1 MSAMQSETT
10 LFDAAIESA
19 RVFNEVAAEC
29 ATTSGLLS
37 ALRELTT
44 GGELIDRF
52 GFRPEKRAAFE
63 ALLEVLVDRGLV
75 DRRRQGG
82 VTLYR
87 RNGTAGRR
95 RSLDG
100 DLERYR
106 PRLDVLAPWFGER
119 HVDLI
124 RSSNRALLGHDLSFF
139 RSPSVRIRFDRSFL
153 DAWRTNLTN
162 PLYEFG
168 RVLAVRELVAR
179 GRRFLD
185 LAGGLGYGSERL
197 AQLAPDGCEIVLVD
211 KSAEF
216 LAEARL
222 VVYPGA
228 RVRFVEHDLNRGLPP
243 LAEGSFDGVL
253 FNGSF
258 HFIEDK
264 AARLREIRR
273 VLRPGG
279 LLVLGHCFCENGF
292 ADEPMHRLYF
302 SLLEDASWPVPFA
315 ALRSMVA
322 DAGFA
327 EVRQYHRGSH
337 SYLLAERLPW
347 PPPLAGPPPGGGRT

>member
-1 MSAMQSETT
+1 MSGLQSEST
-10 LFDAAIESA
+10 LFTAAIESA
-19 RVFNEVAAEC
+19 RVFNHVVAEC
-29 ATTSGLLS
+29 ATRSGLLA
-37 ALRELTT
+37 ALDQPTT
-44 GGELIDRF
+44 SGELISRSAVH
-52 GFRPEKRAAFE
+52 PEKRAAFE
-63 ALLEVLVDRGLV
+63 ALLDVLVDAGLV
-75 DRRRQGG
+75 QRRRHGDAN
-82 VTLYR
+82 LYR
-87 RNGTAGRR
+87 RRDAVRRR

-100 DLERYR
+100 GLERYQ
-106 PRLDVLAPWFGER
+106 PRYDVLAPWFGER

-124 RSSNRALLGHDLSFF
+124 RSSNRALIGDDLGFF
-139 RSPSVRIRFDRSFL
+139 RSPSTRIRFDRGFL

-168 RVLAVRELVAR
+168 RLIAVRELVAR

-197 AQLAPDGCEIVLVD
+197 AQLSPDGCDIVLVD

-222 VVYPGA
+222 VVYPAA
-228 RVRFVEHDLNRGLPP
+228 RVRFVERDLNSGLPP
-243 LAEGSFDGVL
+243 LAPASFDGVL

-258 HFIEDK
+258 HFIADK
-264 AARLREIRR
+264 AARLREIHR

-279 LLVLGHCFCENGF
+279 LLVLGHCFCESGF

-302 SLLEDASWPVPFA
+302 SLLADPAWPISFE
-315 ALRSMVA
+315 ALRSLVA

-327 EVRQYHRGSH
+327 ELRTFHRGSH
-337 SYLLAERLPW
+337 GYLLAERLP
-347 PPPLAGPPPGGGRT
+347 PATTRGVAERDRGSR